1 MKLKYCL
8 FVFVILGLAFSCR
21 QQDLCVIPDEG
32 LNVEDQAYRI
42 SITDGV
48 LSAQDASNVAML
60 YNQEVSPRTKSAANR
75 KVKDVMPLFDDEGN
89 PIMYAVNYDRRQG
102 FLLVSASTDYYPV
115 IADVESGEFNDNVY
129 ECGMGILLQ
138 EYKADI
144 AYCKQLPT
152 DSLQVFKSFWRKYLK
167 EEEKTHFQATK
178 SGDLL
183 SLLSESMYEWTS
195 DGYLYQSLQDGCPD
209 AMSSSEY
216 YRFCSVAEASTN
228 PDYLDSY
235 MDLSFILTPDPNY
248 QLTEVGPLMTTTWHQ
263 DPYFNMYCFTADS
276 LQARVGCAAVAMGQI
291 MRYHQYPT
299 SFNWS
304 QMPDNSATPTTAAFL
319 SDIGAN
325 INMNYDVFISKAKYC
340 NVRSAFINHYGY
352 SCAPDSVEQS
362 LDNYRPVFM
371 RGAPTTSES
380 GHAWVCDGYREDQVS
395 DYFILKTL
403 SFSYP
408 LEYESTAYSGTYHT
422 QTYYHMNWG
431 EYGVS
436 NGWFIRTYCA
446 GFSEV
451 RKNIY
456 NLHPADNS

>member
-1 MKLKYCL
+1 
-8 FVFVILGLAFSCR
+8 
-21 QQDLCVIPDEG
+21 
-32 LNVEDQAYRI
+32 
-42 SITDGV
+42 
-48 LSAQDASNVAML
+48 ML
-60 YNQEVSPRTKSAANR
+60 YNQAASPLTKSTANR
-75 KVKDVMPLFDDEGN
+75 KVKDVVALFDDEGD
-89 PIMYAVNYDRRQG
+89 PIMYAVNFDRRQG

-115 IADVESGEFNDNVY
+115 IADVESGEFDDNVY

-167 EEEKTHFQATK
+167 EEEKSQAQATK

-248 QLTEVGPLMTTTWHQ
+248 SFFILGPLMSTLWHQ
-263 DPYFNMYCFTADS
+263 DADYNMYCFTNDN
-276 LQARVGCAAVAMGQI
+276 LQAKVGCVAVAMGQI

-304 QMPDNSATPTTAAFL
+304 QMPGNYATTTTAAFL
-319 SDIGAN
+319 HDLGSSIGMDYGVTSSGVDFDIAEPAFMN
-325 INMNYDVFISKAKYC
+325 I
-340 NVRSAFINHYGY
+340 YGY
-352 SCAPDSVEQS
+352 TGTVGLGVSTNSMDLS
-362 LDNYRPVFM
+362 LNNYRPIYM
-371 RGAPTTSES
+371 RGSTNNGQ
-380 GHAWVCDGYREDQVS
+380 GHAWVCDGYRDDQVS

-403 SFSYP
+403 SYSYP
-408 LEYESTAYSGTYHT
+408 LEYESTAYSGSYHT
-422 QTYYHMNWG
+422 QRYYHMNWG
-431 EYGVS
+431 ELNES
-436 NGWFIRTYCA
+436 NGWFVGTYCSQ
-446 GFSEV
+446 FTYD
-451 RKNIY
+451 RTCIF
-456 NLHPADNS
+456 NLHPANN